1 MDFQSDADPAQP
13 HSGTPAKSIHV
24 ANPTLWTPLEIIRLS
39 RIFGLA
45 SELWRCVADR
55 ERTCRCEP
63 QATEDTPLAGMK
75 LAAPVQNT
83 PFEMQVTEKFVAV
96 LRIAVDGVPVMAD
109 IRRNFIRYE
118 GQGQTCHLHV
128 VQVAMCEGGVDV
140 VSVVTPLVR
149 GGAQVLHGDQ
159 VVELSVL
166 LEVHEK
172 EEEGEDGEGQIE
184 VESERGELKERRTCT
199 WMT

>member
-1 MDFQSDADPAQP
+1 MTGNVGE
-13 HSGTPAKSIHV
+13 GTLGV
-24 ANPTLWTPLEIIRLS
+24 AE
-39 RIFGLA
+39 LA
-45 SELWRCVADR
+45 
-55 ERTCRCEP
+55 
-63 QATEDTPLAGMK
+63 
-75 LAAPVQNT
+75 
-83 PFEMQVTEKFVAV
+83 
-96 LRIAVDGVPVMAD
+96 
-109 IRRNFIRYE
+109 E
-118 GQGQTCHLHV
+118 GHV
-128 VQVAMCEGGVDV
+128 VGLITCEGGVDV
-140 VSVVTPLVR
+140 VGVVTPLVR

>member
-1 MDFQSDADPAQP
+1 MQIL
-13 HSGTPAKSIHV
+13 GV
-24 ANPTLWTPLEIIRLS
+24 A
-39 RIFGLA
+39 
-45 SELWRCVADR
+45 ELV
-55 ERTCRCEP
+55 
-63 QATEDTPLAGMK
+63 
-75 LAAPVQNT
+75 
-83 PFEMQVTEKFVAV
+83 
-96 LRIAVDGVPVMAD
+96 
-109 IRRNFIRYE
+109 E
-118 GQGQTCHLHV
+118 GHV
-128 VQVAMCEGGVDV
+128 VGLITCEGGGDV
-140 VSVVTPLVR
+140 VGVVTPLVR